1 MPILPE
7 DLANLTYTSGTT
19 GKPKGNMVTHRNILR
34 TVKQSN
40 YLAIHHEDTVMS
52 LSNYVFDAFM
62 FDVFGALLNGAKL
75 IVLPKDHILNMNELS
90 GAIEKEKVSILMI
103 TTALFHLLID
113 MKKDS
118 LKNVRKVLFGG
129 ERASVPHVM
138 TALETVGEGKLVH
151 MYGPSEST
159 IFTTYY
165 PVNHI
170 EKQALSI
177 PIGKPVSQ
185 TAVYIVDEFGHVRP
199 PGVAGELCVAGDGLV
214 KGYYGRPE
222 LTSEKFVE
230 NPFRPG
236 EVMYKTGDL
245 ARWLSNGEI
254 EFIGRIDHQVKI
266 RGQRIELGEI
276 EHQSSR
282 HPQLKEAVV
291 IAAPNDTLCAY
302 FTAEGSVSLTDLREQ
317 AGRELPVYMMPSFF
331 MQLDELPLTNNGK
344 VDRRALPSA

>member
-1 MPILPE
+1 MQCEDVVLSYQELNDRVNQLAHYLRENGFEKGMKAALFFERSNEMVLSVLAVLKAGGVYVPIDPDFPDERVKHFLTDSGAQFLLTHQVLRHCSVLTAFEGTIIETEDQAIAQQSDSPIDTHILPE

-40 YLAIHHEDTVMS
+40 YLTIHPEDTVMS

-129 ERASVPHVM
+129 ERASVPPHVV
-138 TALETVGEGKLVH
+138 TALETVGKDKLVH

-185 TAVYIVDEFGHVRP
+185 TAVYIVDEFGHVQP
-199 PGVAGELCVAGDGLV
+199 PGVAGDYMC
-214 KGYYGRPE
+214 
-222 LTSEKFVE
+222 
-230 NPFRPG
+230 
-236 EVMYKTGDL
+236 
-245 ARWLSNGEI
+245 RW
-254 EFIGRIDHQVKI
+254 
-266 RGQRIELGEI
+266 
-276 EHQSSR
+276 
-282 HPQLKEAVV
+282 
-291 IAAPNDTLCAY
+291 
-302 FTAEGSVSLTDLREQ
+302 
-317 AGRELPVYMMPSFF
+317 
-331 MQLDELPLTNNGK
+331 
-344 VDRRALPSA
+344 

>member
-1 MPILPE
+1 M
-7 DLANLTYTSGTT
+7 
-19 GKPKGNMVTHRNILR
+19 
-34 TVKQSN
+34 
-40 YLAIHHEDTVMS
+40 
-52 LSNYVFDAFM
+52 
-62 FDVFGALLNGAKL
+62 
-75 IVLPKDHILNMNELS
+75 
-90 GAIEKEKVSILMI
+90 
-103 TTALFHLLID
+103 
-113 MKKDS
+113 
-118 LKNVRKVLFGG
+118 LFGG
-129 ERASVPHVM
+129 ERASVPHVV
-138 TALETVGEGKLVH
+138 TALETVGKDKLVH

-185 TAVYIVDEFGHVRP
+185 TAVYIVDEFGHVQP

-214 KGYYGRPE
+214 KGYYKQPE
-222 LTSEKFVE
+222 LTSEKFVN

-236 EVMYKTGDL
+236 ETMYKTGDL
-245 ARWLSNGEI
+245 ARWLPNGDI

-276 EHQSSR
+276 EHQLLR
-282 HPQLKEAVV
+282 HPQVKEAVV

-317 AGRELPVYMMPSFF
+317 AGRELPVYMMPAFF

-344 VDRRALPSA
+344 VDRRALPAPDLSEQGANEYTSPQTETERLLANIWEEVLEVPRIGRHDHFFECGAIRCAA